1 VVQTCKSESAA
12 DRFDVLPTLWS
23 APSIN
28 QFHKQN
34 RIRLQQRAGDL
45 MSFTS
50 DVFSIER
57 DGHVATLWLDR
68 PEKRNAM
75 AASFW
80 HDLPYAMAELGD
92 DPDVRADVLA
102 AKGKS
107 FCVGLD
113 LTALAGAGIGLQRAK
128 PASHAEAN
136 LQQIRTT
143 RSFQAAI
150 TSIADCPVPVIAA
163 IHSHCI
169 GGGIDLVTACD
180 IRLASADAT
189 FGVRET
195 KIGIAADVGTLQRL
209 PGIITKGHVAELAY
223 TGKDIDAARAEKI
236 GLVNDVYPDQQTT
249 LDAAYAMANEI
260 AANAPLAV
268 RGTKFMLQQGEDL
281 TTEQSLLLNGLWTMI
296 ANLGSN
302 DLGEAM
308 KAFTE
313 KRAPDFKGN

>member
-1 VVQTCKSESAA
+1 
-12 DRFDVLPTLWS
+12 
-23 APSIN
+23 
-28 QFHKQN
+28 
-34 RIRLQQRAGDL
+34 
-45 MSFTS
+45 M
-50 DVFSIER
+50 
-57 DGHVATLWLDR
+57 
-68 PEKRNAM
+68 
-75 AASFW
+75 
-80 HDLPYAMAELGD
+80 
-92 DPDVRADVLA
+92 
-102 AKGKS
+102 
-107 FCVGLD
+107 
-113 LTALAGAGIGLQRAK
+113 
-128 PASHAEAN
+128 
-136 LQQIRTT
+136 
-143 RSFQAAI
+143 
-150 TSIADCPVPVIAA
+150 IAA

-281 TTEQSLLLNGLWTMI
+281 TTEQSLLLNGLWTII